1 MGDVY
6 DRIVVGAGT
15 AGCVLAERLTN
26 SAMLVVVAII
36 HLLPLAG
43 VLGGERLASLHGS
56 SFDEPNLAI
65 EIAARM
71 YDTSRG

>member
-1 MGDVY
+1 MSDIH
-6 DRIVVGAGT
+6 DLIVVGAGT

-43 VLGGERLASLHGS
+43 VLGGERLASLYGS

-65 EIAARM
+65 GIAARM